1 MSSTNCWEDPALFP
15 EEVFEDIM
23 VDQPLNWD
31 SKKDNQFFFHFYE
44 NKTVLKKLKNNYYT
58 VN

>member
-31 SKKDNQFFFHFYE
+31 SKKDNQFFFSFLRKQNRLE
-44 NKTVLKKLKNNYYT
+44 KTKK
-58 VN
+58 